1 MGKASR
7 TKRDGSARERI
18 AAQRAAARRTEIRN
32 RVFLASGAVVVVIA
46 IVVAF
51 VLVKANSNAKSNSGS
66 TSNGPTGTA
75 LTAVVNKT
83 ISVPASVLD
92 SVGAGSVTAGP
103 TAVTG
108 PPLTQGGKPQV
119 LYIGAEYCPYC
130 AAQRWAM
137 IVALSRFGTF
147 SGLTTVHSASRDVYP
162 NTPTF
167 TFHGSHYTSK
177 YVTFAPVEETT
188 NVPNGA
194 SSYTPLDKPTAAQQA
209 LASKYDSQGS
219 IPFIDFGNKYVEVGD
234 LPAAARKTCPA
245 RAGTRSRP
253 RFPIRPAPSPRPWT
267 GPPTTRPRPS
277 ASSPTTSRRARVP
290 QRSRPWRRSSDG
302 RPEAGARKRRVGPR
316 PGCRGQAR
324 QRRDQQE
331 RRNDQERRD
340 DQERR
345 LGSRARAVRP
355 GPAVPTP
362 AGLRPRPLRPGQA
375 SPRRP
380 GRPGT
385 ARGPGN
391 WPSRGPVPRR
401 SRSVRRSGCSSPR
414 SCSRSPVSACR
425 ST

>member
-1 MGKASR
+1 MGRASR

-51 VLVKANSNAKSNSGS
+51 VLVKANSNGKSNSGS

-83 ISVPASVLD
+83 ISVPASALD

-177 YVTFAPVEETT
+177 YVSFAPVEETT
-188 NVPNGA
+188 NVPNGP

-219 IPFIDFGNKYVEVGD
+219 IPFIDFGNKYVEVGNLAGYGPQD
-234 LPAAARKTCPA
+234 LSGKSWNQIAAALSDP
-245 RAGTRSRP
+245 
-253 RFPIRPAPSPRPWT
+253 
-267 GPPTTRPRPS
+267 
-277 ASSPTTSRRARVP
+277 SSPIAKAVDGSANYTTAAICKLTNNQPASA
-290 QRSRPWRRSSDG
+290 
-302 RPEAGARKRRVGPR
+302 
-316 PGCRGQAR
+316 CT
-324 QRRDQQE
+324 
-331 RRNDQERRD
+331 
-340 DQERR
+340 
-345 LGSRARAVRP
+345 
-355 GPAVPTP
+355 PAVK
-362 AGLRPRPLRPGQA
+362 ALEAKL
-375 SPRRP
+375 
-380 GRPGT
+380 
-385 ARGPGN
+385 
-391 WPSRGPVPRR
+391 
-401 SRSVRRSGCSSPR
+401 
-414 SCSRSPVSACR
+414 
-425 ST
+425 